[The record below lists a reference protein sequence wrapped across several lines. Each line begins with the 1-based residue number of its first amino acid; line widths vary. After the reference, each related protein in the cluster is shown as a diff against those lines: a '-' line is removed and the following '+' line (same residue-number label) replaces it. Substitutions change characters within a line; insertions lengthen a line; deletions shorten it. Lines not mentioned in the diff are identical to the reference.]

1 MPRLGSPARTP
12 RNSIAIENPRSQA
25 WPYAE
30 AQRLYLSACK
40 VVEQEFGRTDPVR
53 PRLTLIL
60 GANSNAVYYPKHQVQ
75 LTKWN
80 KYQFAQGVVMLAV
93 DDLLPT
99 DMKISLTKLAVSTA
113 DSTVGVD
120 ELKK

>member
-1 MPRLGSPARTP
+1 
-12 RNSIAIENPRSQA
+12 
-25 WPYAE
+25 
-30 AQRLYLSACK
+30 
-40 VVEQEFGRTDPVR
+40 
-53 PRLTLIL
+53 
-60 GANSNAVYYPKHQVQ
+60 VQ